1 MLPCRATDIS
11 GYISASLPQSL
22 STISADEHLRLNEAL
37 AERLLELAAQRNRT
51 AQANTLL
58 ASSQILADYMSR
70 AKGSLETE
78 LASVRDQLQEAE
90 EAQGRLNSRLLSQV
104 SVHAGL
110 CCLLPLQTHPSCILL
125 ALRSALL
132 YRSVKLDLFRTFHWD
147 IVPAGQMHVQFA

>member
-1 MLPCRATDIS
+1 M
-11 GYISASLPQSL
+11 PQSL

-37 AERLLELAAQRNRT
+37 AERLLELAAQRNQI
-51 AQANTLL
+51 AQANKQSSVLATLL

-78 LASVRDQLQEAE
+78 LASVRDHLQEAE

-110 CCLLPLQTHPSCILL
+110 CCLLPLQRHPSCILP

-132 YRSVKLDLFRTFHWD
+132 HAKLDHFRTFHWD
-147 IVPAGQMHVQFA
+147 IVSAGQMHVQFA